1 MKDSSTA
8 KKSIFD
14 NPLLSTKIKS
24 ANVKPVELLLG
35 YFIGPFGALLASG
48 IFGSYLNKYL
58 TNVLFLG
65 QYESSEGI
73 KLFTTLLPLLSAILI
88 VVGNLVAGQLV
99 EHTRTKAGKARPW
112 ILLSSV
118 VLCAACILMF
128 VIPWNLPVVG
138 KAVWYAISYNLYY
151 SVAYPLYNTSNSTLI
166 PVSTRNSS
174 QRGLLASATNVAHL
188 GVMGAGSMVFPALA
202 GFILFNGEGAPIHFA
217 WIIMFIVVG
226 IFTAFCTIMQY
237 YFTRERVS
245 EETLNMPKDSVKK
258 ISIKQQLKGVATEPY
273 WWLILG
279 FYLVFQFAGGLK
291 NMSMVYFCDWVLEP
305 FGDLNFNQSGGI
317 YQTVLGV
324 LGAIP
329 MAVAVVFVW
338 PLSNKFGKKNVTIVG
353 MLIGVVGGIIA
364 WIGGN
369 NVVPVAIGVALKCLG
384 SAPACYMILA
394 MISDMLDH
402 VEAKRGYRCDGLTM
416 SIYSSLMVASSPI
429 MTGVFNGL
437 IGATGYVT
445 YSEDQ
450 IKAAVQSGITLVQN
464 DATITVFKASYIW
477 VETIAYA
484 VCALLLVFFTVE
496 KHLKDDKQKILDRQ
510 KAEAIAAG
518 VEWIPPEER
527 LKMEEEKARIA
538 SEEAR
543 KAELK
548 TYCEKKGLVF
558 EEEEAKYQ
566 AKQEEKRRKAEE
578 KKAAKAAKK
587 GIAPAQEEPD
597 KLSEAETAIS
607 ESLSEVPVA
616 ANPDAPA
623 DEQDGGADAK
633 DETDAPEDK

>member
-24 ANVKPVELLLG
+24 ANVKPKELLLG

-48 IFGSYLNKYL
+48 IFGSYLNTYL
-58 TNVLFLG
+58 TNVLFRG
-65 QYESSEGI
+65 QLTDGV
-73 KLFTTLLPLLSAILI
+73 KQFMTLLPLLSTILI
-88 VVGNLVAGQLV
+88 VIGNLVVGQLV
-99 EHTRTKAGKARPW
+99 ERTRTKAGKARPW
-112 ILLSSV
+112 ILLASV
-118 VLCAACILMF
+118 VMGAACILMF
-128 VIPWNLPVVG
+128 VIPWNLPVIG
-138 KAVWYAISYNLYY
+138 KAIWYAISYNLYY

-174 QRGLLASATNVAHL
+174 QRGLLASATNIAHL
-188 GVMGAGSMVFPALA
+188 GVMGAGSMVFPMLA
-202 GFILFNGEGAPIHFA
+202 SFLLFGADENPIAFA
-217 WIIMFIVVG
+217 WVLMFIIVG
-226 IFTAFCTIMQY
+226 VFTAFCTIMQY
-237 YFTRERVS
+237 YFTRERVT

-273 WWLILG
+273 WWIIII
-279 FYLVFQFAGGLK
+279 FYLVFQFAGGMK
-291 NMSMVYFCDWVLEP
+291 NLSMQYFCQWVLEP
-305 FGDLNFNQSGGI
+305 FGEMNRVQSAGVS
-317 YQTVLGV
+317 QTVLGV
-324 LGAIP
+324 LGAVP
-329 MAVAVVFVW
+329 MAVAVALVW
-338 PLSNKFGKKNVTIVG
+338 PLANKFTKQKVVIAG
-353 MLIGVVGGIIA
+353 MGIGVVGGIIA
-364 WIGGN
+364 WIGGELGN
-369 NVVPVAIGVALKCLG
+369 FPLVAVGVAVKCLG

-402 VEAKRGYRCDGLTM
+402 IEAKRGYRCDGLTM
-416 SIYSSLMVASSPI
+416 SIYSSLMVASTPV

-437 IGATGYVT
+437 ITASGYDSRLAEQATG
-445 YSEDQ
+445 
-450 IKAAVQSGITLVQN
+450 TL
-464 DATITVFKASYIW
+464 TVIKASYVWI
-477 VETIAYA
+477 ETIAYL
-484 VCALLLVFFTVE
+484 VCGILLVFFTVE

-607 ESLSEVPVA
+607 ESLSEVSVA